1 MLQSHLQLLII
12 DLSSKLVLVF
22 DDYRLN
28 SDRPNEG
35 RLDILR
41 NTQCSETQR
50 FTVGLLGN
58 QFLNANLRKTNLLP
72 VQI

>member
-12 DLSSKLVLVF
+12 DISSNVLVF

-41 NTQCSETQR
+41 STQCSETQR
-50 FTVGLLGN
+50 FTIGLLGN
-58 QFLNANLRKTNLLP
+58 HFVNENLRKTNLLP
-72 VQI
+72 VQT

>member
-1 MLQSHLQLLII
+1 MLQLHLQLLII
-12 DLSSKLVLVF
+12 DLSSKVLVF

-41 NTQCSETQR
+41 STVTQYSETQR
-50 FTVGLLGN
+50 FTVRLLGN
-58 QFLNANLRKTNLLP
+58 HFVNLRKTNLLP
-72 VQI
+72 VQT